1 MSETQAPAVQFD
13 HVTTVLSGRAV
24 LDDLSFA
31 IQPGEAVAV
40 LGKSG
45 TGKSVTLKTIMGLM
59 TPDAGRVFVE
69 GEEVTDA
76 PRHVLS
82 EIRQRLGFL
91 FQNAALF
98 DSITVGENVAF
109 PLRRHTDCS
118 DAEIDDIVS
127 EKLAEVGLE
136 ADFDKMPSALSGGM
150 KKRVGL
156 ARAMALDPPIL
167 LVDEPSAGLD
177 PITAEEIDDLL
188 CELRDRGTTL
198 VVVTHNIPSA
208 RKVARRLMVL
218 DQGHIVAEGSVADL
232 DHSELPLVREFM
244 RSKGSG

>member
-1 MSETQAPAVQFD
+1 VSFD
-13 HVTTVLSGRAV
+13 IDA
-24 LDDLSFA
+24 
-31 IQPGEAVAV
+31 GEAVCV

-76 PRHVLS
+76 PRQRLS

-98 DSITVGENVAF
+98 DSISVGENVAF
-109 PLRRHTDCS
+109 PLRRHTDCR
-118 DAEIDDIVS
+118 DDEIEEIVI
-127 EKLAEVGLE
+127 EKLSEVGLE
-136 ADFDKMPSALSGGM
+136 RDYDKMPAELSGGM

-177 PITAEEIDDLL
+177 PITADEIDSLL
-188 CELRDRGTTL
+188 CDLRERGTTL
-198 VVVTHNIPSA
+198 IVVTHNIPSA

-218 DQGHIVAEGSVADL
+218 DQGRIVAEGTADAL
-232 DHSELPLVREFM
+232 DRSDLPLVQEFM